1 MISVFGTEIAA
12 AQMRK
17 LAKTT
22 RCCSIVVAE
31 IKLKMKKGI
40 WSFLPFKTFLKWF
53 WIKIGIKYIN
63 I

>member
-40 WSFLPFKTFLKWF
+40 WSYLTLLETELSRTPITR
-53 WIKIGIKYIN
+53 N
-63 I
+63 